1 MTAAKVARILF
12 TILIMT
18 FVVVLSVI
26 ALGYDQ
32 KSSLFPLLVGGASLI
47 LGALVVVTE
56 LFPGI
61 RDVFETNLFGVGD
74 TRRDSESVHPV
85 NFGIMTAW
93 LLLLFLLIV
102 FFGFLFAL
110 PAWIFCYVWF
120 QGRRPWAY
128 ALITALVIWLFLY
141 GFFVQ
146 MMSMDLFKGI
156 LLGERI

>member
-1 MTAAKVARILF
+1 MTLARTLF
-12 TILIMT
+12 TLLIMGFMT
-18 FVVVLSVI
+18 VLMVT
-26 ALGYDQ
+26 AGGYDQ

-47 LGALVVVTE
+47 LGALAVVTE

-74 TRRDSESVHPV
+74 TRRDSESVHPM
-85 NFGIMTAW
+85 NFGIMTVW
-93 LLLLFLLIV
+93 LVLLFLLIV
-102 FFGFLFAL
+102 FCGFLFAL

-120 QGRRPWAY
+120 QGRRRWLY

-146 MMSMDLFKGI
+146 MMGMDLFKGV